1 MRKIAALC
9 LASILGTLSMAAQ
22 AADVA
27 VLDWREA
34 LMNTTAAQH
43 SMNQLKN
50 QLGNKPQQVKQLGQ
64 QVQQLQKRLQQ
75 NGDVMSDNERQ
86 NLAQQLRQKGTQFQ
100 QQRQQLEQQRQQ
112 AEQSFLKQAKPKL
125 DKAIEQVVQRH
136 HVQVLVDRQ
145 SVIYSDDSLDLTK
158 EVTNTFNSL
167 Q

>member
-9 LASILGTLSMAAQ
+9 LAGMLGSVSIAAQ

-27 VLDWREA
+27 VVDWREA
-34 LMNTTAAQH
+34 LMNTSAAQR

-50 QLGNKPQQVKQLGQ
+50 QLGNQPQQVKQLGQ
-64 QVQQLQKRLQQ
+64 QVQQLQQRLQQ

-86 NLAQQLRQKGTQFQ
+86 NLTQQLQQKGSQFQ

-112 AEQSFLKQAKPKL
+112 AEQAFLKQAKPKL
-125 DKAIEQVVQRH
+125 DRAIEQVVERH
-136 HVQVLVDRQ
+136 DVQVLVDRQ
-145 SVIYSDDSLDLTK
+145 SVVYSADSLDLTK
-158 EVTNTFNSL
+158 EVTSTFNSL